1 MRFFIHEYIEEHEM
15 NLLRNNSEE
24 GAAGGA
30 ASPEMQGDCGTD
42 KFSRKQ
48 ASAYLMTRWGL
59 SCAVHTLAI
68 YAARGTGP
76 EYHKAGPRA
85 VYSRE
90 ALNAWARSKLTGSGR
105 KASDLK
111 PMTEDCKA

>member
-1 MRFFIHEYIEEHEM
+1 MRFFIQEYIEEHEM
-15 NLLRNNSEE
+15 ELLRNNFEE
-24 GAAGGA
+24 DVAGGA
-30 ASPEMQGDCGTD
+30 SSPEMQSDCGAD

-48 ASAYLMTRWGL
+48 ASTYLMARWGL

-85 VYSRE
+85 VYSRK
-90 ALNAWARSKLTGSGR
+90 ALDEWAKSKLTGPGR

>member
-1 MRFFIHEYIEEHEM
+1 
-15 NLLRNNSEE
+15 
-24 GAAGGA
+24 
-30 ASPEMQGDCGTD
+30 
-42 KFSRKQ
+42 
-48 ASAYLMTRWGL
+48 MTRWGL

-85 VYSRE
+85 VYSRA
-90 ALNAWARSKLTGSGR
+90 ALDEWAMSKLTGPGL

-111 PMTEDCKA
+111 PMSEDC